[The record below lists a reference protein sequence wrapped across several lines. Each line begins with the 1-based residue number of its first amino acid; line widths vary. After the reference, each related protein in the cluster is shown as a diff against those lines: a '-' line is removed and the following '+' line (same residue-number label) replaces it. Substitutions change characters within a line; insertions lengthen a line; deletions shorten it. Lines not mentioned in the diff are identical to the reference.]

1 MWYKKFVLNEINVIS
16 KIYVGLMLRKRKALS
31 GELKTKMYNNYIL
44 KIQQIAIAVRD
55 LRCIYQL
62 FMYWIKTIQDFILL

>member
-55 LRCIYQL
+55 LRCINQL
-62 FMYWIKTIQDFILL
+62 FMYWVKTIHDFILH